1 VETLRKVKAFRGDP
15 GKWEWWGEFE
25 STLEVRQ
32 RGRLGSDRVELL
44 SSEEVAAWV
53 EREID
58 AYLGRL
64 A

>member
-1 VETLRKVKAFRGDP
+1 
-15 GKWEWWGEFE
+15 
-25 STLEVRQ
+25 LEVRQ

-58 AYLGRL
+58 AYLDRL